1 MPVLSSASVEHVAR
15 RQRTAPRWHAGH
27 VRGFVLV
34 GGWPGSGKTTL
45 SRSLATELGL
55 PLLSKDEVKE
65 ALMDAL
71 GAPAD
76 VEESAVSGG
85 RLSSRCWQRHE
96 GAPVR
101 WSTAP
106 GTRTPRRSRVL
117 CRVRSSRCAAGC
129 RSRRHRTVTPRGP
142 GRRHLDGRRS
152 SSELWGD
159 EVAPLGLGHV
169 LDVDTSGPVDV
180 AEVATSCRA
189 LLDG

>member
-1 MPVLSSASVEHVAR
+1 
-15 RQRTAPRWHAGH
+15 

-65 ALMDAL
+65 ALMNAL
-71 GAPAD
+71 GAPSD
-76 VEESAVSGG
+76 VEESRRLGRAAVFAVLAAARG
-85 RLSSRCWQRHE
+85 CP
-96 GAPVR
+96 GAVVDSTWYRYADALARALPGPIVEVR
-101 WSTAP
+101 
-106 GTRTPRRSRVL
+106 
-117 CRVRSSRCAAGC
+117 CRVPLATAQDRYATRI
-129 RSRRHRTVTPRGP
+129 RDERQ
-142 GRRHLDGRRS
+142 LDGLRS

-180 AEVATSCRA
+180 AEVAAACRT
-189 LLDG
+189 LLHG